1 MRAAAAMGL
10 RPEQAGLEP
19 LGRELDRHWP
29 AASPRAG
36 ALPLRQRSALRTPH
50 VLLLGRRRDRG
61 RRGIGLLEAEEAPL
75 LEAEEAVLLPLLLLL
90 GLLEGL
96 HVAILQRRSGPE
108 HHRHLLRLQ
117 WVERVRRVAGD
128 VAHAGPRP
136 IRPRLAVCLF
146 QAPAPALRQVLAVV
160 KLLVGAVGDLWLQ
173 AVLVGRAQVGS
184 RSLHRCRERM
194 AGELSD
200 RAQPPC
206 RRSDASHSGSNG
218 HDGHPLRVLARDVA
232 VEDGRGRIHGVV
244 LAAGDVPAAQ
254 LALQV
259 KHLRR
264 RPHNLSLGVE
274 HVLGHHGL
282 GRPAAGVI
290 RRRQTDDGRAQLH
303 ALIGHLPGRIRALS

>member
-108 HHRHLLRLQ
+108 HHRHLLRHH
-117 WVERVRRVAGD
+117 WVQHARRVASN
-128 VAHAGPRP
+128 VAHADPCP
-136 IRPRLAVCLF
+136 VRPRLAIGNF
-146 QAPAPALRQVLAVV
+146 QTPVPAVRHVLAGG
-160 KLLVGAVGDLWLQ
+160 KLHVGAVGSVFRQ
-173 AVLVGRAQVGS
+173 AVLVGRGQVGG
-184 RSLHRCRERM
+184 RTLHRRR
-194 AGELSD
+194 D
-200 RAQPPC
+200 R
-206 RRSDASHSGSNG
+206 
-218 HDGHPLRVLARDVA
+218 
-232 VEDGRGRIHGVV
+232 I
-244 LAAGDVPAAQ
+244 
-254 LALQV
+254 
-259 KHLRR
+259 
-264 RPHNLSLGVE
+264 
-274 HVLGHHGL
+274 LGHL
-282 GRPAAGVI
+282 QDAA
-290 RRRQTDDGRAQLH
+290 
-303 ALIGHLPGRIRALS
+303 